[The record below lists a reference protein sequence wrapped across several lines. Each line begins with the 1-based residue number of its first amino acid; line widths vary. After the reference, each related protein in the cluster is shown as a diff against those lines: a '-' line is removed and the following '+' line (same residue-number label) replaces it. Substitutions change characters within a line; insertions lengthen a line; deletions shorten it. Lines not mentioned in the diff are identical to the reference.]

1 MKKIKNLGNYR
12 LDPALHDAIA
22 TLYKTG
28 EYLVRDLAR
37 IYNVT
42 PKTVYNIARK
52 HGVSRSRSDA
62 RKLVTP
68 LIDYRRPAR
77 ELRPAPRGI
86 SRKDRR
92 EALESH
98 PYCLMCGARPDE
110 GIRLN
115 VCFIDKKQRGIEVL
129 CNSCVLDKRDA
140 KRATNEVKIM
150 TRLEKITALKQTAP
164 R

>member
-1 MKKIKNLGNYR
+1 MKKIKNLGNYHIA
-12 LDPALHDAIA
+12 PELHAAIA
-22 TLYKTG
+22 RLYSSG
-28 EYLVRDLAR
+28 EYLVTDLAR
-37 IYNVT
+37 IYRVT
-42 PKTVYNIARK
+42 PKTIYNIARK

-68 LIDYRRPAR
+68 LIDYRRPPR

-86 SRKDRR
+86 SRSQRR

-110 GIRLN
+110 GVRLN
-115 VCFIDKKQRGIEVL
+115 VCFIDKNHPKQGIEVL
-129 CNSCVLDKRDA
+129 CNSCVLDKRSY
-140 KRATNEVKIM
+140 K
-150 TRLEKITALKQTAP
+150 KQTAP